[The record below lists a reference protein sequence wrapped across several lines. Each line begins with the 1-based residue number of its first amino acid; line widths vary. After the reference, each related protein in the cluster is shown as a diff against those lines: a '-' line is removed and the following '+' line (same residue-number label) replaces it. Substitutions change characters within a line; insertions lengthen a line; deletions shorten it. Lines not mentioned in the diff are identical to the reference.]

1 MHADAILDRNRGILA
16 FHNPR
21 KKDVVNIRNWV
32 ENKSS
37 LARNET
43 AYLFQS
49 KDLMTILSPQDAAV
63 ARLTPVLEG
72 FMRTGYR
79 LFRKVGGLKLPR

>member
-1 MHADAILDRNRGILA
+1 MHADAILDRNRGILT

-21 KKDVVNIRNWV
+21 KKDVVNIQNWV

-43 AYLFQS
+43 AYLVQS

-72 FMRTGYR
+72 FMRTVYR
-79 LFRKVGGLKLPR
+79 LFRKVGSLKLPC